1 MERMVLPWPPNN
13 GTTRSAVVNADGNFF
28 SNPDAGYQP
37 WGIVPERTVP
47 YRPTPVAPTAQTSLN
62 KSRTGGRRPWHIAGP
77 ARPGHHTQ
85 QRTSIALF
93 STDYHRHNEQQ
104 ELLHDHTYRTCS
116 NDCPRNPEIAERHCQ
131 LMKVRRGAVCIARLD
146 ELRDRRPLDDLVAP
160 RPAIGEGDPVGRAPM
175 RQVPLRDQLAGGL
188 SAGNDVA
195 LCALFGPDC
204 WPKSP

>member
-85 QRTSIALF
+85 QRASITLFLLTKIGTTSSMSF
-93 STDYHRHNEQQ
+93 STIPPTAH
-104 ELLHDHTYRTCS
+104 
-116 NDCPRNPEIAERHCQ
+116 
-131 LMKVRRGAVCIARLD
+131 G
-146 ELRDRRPLDDLVAP
+146 
-160 RPAIGEGDPVGRAPM
+160 PAIAPGT
-175 RQVPLRDQLAGGL
+175 L
-188 SAGNDVA
+188 
-195 LCALFGPDC
+195 
-204 WPKSP
+204 KSPKGIVSL